1 MAGIYKNLDAS
12 DIRLTPFQTHKKWN
26 GVVVYTN
33 YYDNVLA
40 QPDILG
46 TLADTPQLVYATDIS
61 SSRLLK
67 LNPNDNDPYTLL
79 ASTTVSDLSGSTY
92 GQDVAQQI
100 ILAWTNDSGFANLTP
115 FTSSL
120 LALPTDWTNTQV
132 TTIASVSVYPSSSV
146 TSSAYLCGVDGAA
159 KRPFN
164 IIDGFVGTES
174 LISMDTPL
182 LALSNLTASLDAIN
196 AEALGSNTPRVVTIG
211 QDVSEGTYALVSD
224 ELLEVYNT
232 ASIDS
237 NVFSTKTLIYNNDQD
252 VHFALFTNGNFY
264 RIDSTA
270 NATLIATNVAEVLQ
284 DKTNYPS
291 GSFGNQYQNQKVHV
305 VYSNGLVG
313 LDLIAD
319 GASISYDKIVD
330 CQQYVALKPIVKA
343 SINRNQ
349 TPPLIGVFA
358 GSTSSLTESVFFT
371 VNPNDYAISA
381 PRHMGATKGDLRLF
395 GENLQYFIGHSS
407 SYANKFVKFPVNEG
421 PFLQYKADYNP
432 QPSHPS
438 YNPLNTLFDQ
448 GSPTFD
454 RSEPITRDGKFQRV
468 VHKSINHLYYESF
481 YDNTKAAFGSGN
493 INNQERDLEDQAF
506 IINLPQ
512 SKFGESIQQQSLRIQ
527 ATYGY
532 ADVDATIT
540 DDLYGNLYM
549 PEGLLSPMDL
559 TTVVSGSVSVVSV
572 GEWPTRDLYK
582 YNGKDAVTFV
592 SDFNRGNW
600 QMESEYSN
608 VIFTNITGSILP
620 IPSPIDLLC
629 VVPTFNSSILSNI
642 HIRPSVVR
650 EYRQSYNFENSDFA
664 ISFMIRPTDISSSPS
679 GSVIIA
685 KQGTAYDYGVDE
697 NGNVFTYRADR
708 RSPYRITMN
717 SNYEVVF
724 ERDALTDIALVSGSL
739 TQNQLHHVVAMKSG
753 SDIRIYVDG
762 ALAQTALDIAD
773 GKACSNKS
781 DIFIGNGANYNTTPL
796 QNNYVEDDYID
807 NYFEDSY
814 EGFDGMID
822 NIKIYPKALTDN
834 DIQLLYHTI
843 GVGNTIV
850 GNVFYNHG
858 MMVMGSVMGRFF
870 DIKNITAR
878 GTHTIYEKEISCTVG
893 AGEFNRSNNPTLQVY
908 NPVTNQYEFRSFT
921 TGSEFKPYVTT
932 IGLYNDLNQMVAVA
946 KLGYPLQLP
955 SNVDTT
961 FIIRYDQ

>member
-40 QPDILG
+40 QPEILG

-79 ASTTVSDLSGSTY
+79 ASTTVSNLTGSTY

-132 TTIASVSVYPSSSV
+132 TTIANVSVYPSSSV
-146 TSSAYLCGVDGAA
+146 TSSAYLCGVNGAA

-164 IIDGFVGTES
+164 IVDGFTGTES
-174 LISMDTPL
+174 LITMDAPL

-196 AEALGSNTPRVVTIG
+196 AEALGSNTPRVIMIG
-211 QDVSEGTYALVSD
+211 QDISEGTYALVSD

-232 ASIDS
+232 ASI
-237 NVFSTKTLIYNNDQD
+237 NINAISTKTLIYNNDQD
-252 VHFALFTNGNFY
+252 THLALFTNGNLHK
-264 RIDSTA
+264 IDSA
-270 NATLIATNVAEVLQ
+270 ASVTLVATNVAEILQ
-284 DKTNYPS
+284 DTTNYLS

-305 VYSNGLVG
+305 VYSNGLIG
-313 LDLIAD
+313 IDLIAD
-319 GASISYDKIVD
+319 GTSISFDRIID

-343 SINRNQ
+343 SINKNQ

-358 GSTSSLTESVFFT
+358 GSTSSLTESIFFT
-371 VNPNDYAISA
+371 VNPDDYAIGV

-407 SYANKFVKFPVNEG
+407 SYANKFVEFPINEG

-454 RSEPITRDGKFQRV
+454 RSEPITRDNKFQRV

-481 YDNTKAAFGSGN
+481 YDNTKAVFGSGN
-493 INNQERDLEDQAF
+493 INTQQRELEDQAY
-506 IINLPQ
+506 ILNLPQ
-512 SKFGESIQQQSLRIQ
+512 SKFGESIQQQSITVNAAYSISGSNNNEIEIVDDIHGNLHVVGGLISPVDS
-527 ATYGY
+527 ATY
-532 ADVDATIT
+532 
-540 DDLYGNLYM
+540 
-549 PEGLLSPMDL
+549 
-559 TTVVSGSVSVVSV
+559 VSGSVSIITA

-582 YNGKDAVTFV
+582 YNGKGAVSFT
-592 SDFNRGNW
+592 SSFNKGNW
-600 QMESEYSN
+600 QMQTEYSN
-608 VIFTNITGSILP
+608 VIFTDITGSTTPLP
-620 IPSPIDLLC
+620 SSIDLLG
-629 VVPTFNSSILSNI
+629 VVPTFDSNVSSSI
-642 HIRPSVVR
+642 HIRPSVVS

-664 ISFMIRPTDISSSPS
+664 ISFMVRPTDVSTDPS
-679 GSVIIA
+679 GSIIIA
-685 KQGTAYDYGVDE
+685 KQGAGEDYGVDE
-697 NGNVFTYRADR
+697 NGNVYSYNINT

-717 SNYEVVF
+717 SSYEVVF
-724 ERDALTDIALVSGSL
+724 ERDALVDRASVSGSL
-739 TQNQLHHVVAMKSG
+739 TQNSLHHVVAMRSG
-753 SDIRIYVDG
+753 SQIKVYVDG
-762 ALAQTALDIAD
+762 LLSQTTQDIPQPS
-773 GKACSNKS
+773 ACSNKS
-781 DIFIGNGANYNTTPL
+781 DIYIGNDTSLAR
-796 QNNYVEDDYID
+796 
-807 NYFEDSY
+807 
-814 EGFDGMID
+814 GFTGLID
-822 NIKIYPKALTDN
+822 NIKLYPKALTDN
-834 DIQLLYHTI
+834 DIQLLYHTM
-843 GVGNTIV
+843 GVGNAIV
-850 GNVFYNHG
+850 GNIFHNHG
-858 MMVMGSVMGRFF
+858 IMVLGAIPTRYM
-870 DIKNITAR
+870 DITNVTAR

-893 AGEFNRSNNPTLQVY
+893 AGEFNRSNNPTLQEY
-908 NPVTNQYEFRSFT
+908 NPTTNQYEFRSFT

-932 IGLYNDLNQMVAVA
+932 IGLYNARNEMVAIA
-946 KLGYPLQLP
+946 KLGYPMQLP